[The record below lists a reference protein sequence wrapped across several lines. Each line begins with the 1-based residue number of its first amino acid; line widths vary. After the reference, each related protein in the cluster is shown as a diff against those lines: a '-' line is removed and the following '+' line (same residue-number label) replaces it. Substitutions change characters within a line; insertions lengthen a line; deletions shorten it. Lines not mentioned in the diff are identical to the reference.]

1 MIGDGAMP
9 AIPFTRQRPEC
20 SFRAEHFGDPIEF
33 FYGEHERIRRTCEW
47 LHRLAGDRKAPEA
60 RETATSVLA
69 FLEFDLPL
77 HLADEEEDLFP
88 LLRRRSPGSDPRVH
102 DEVVS
107 CLEVLE
113 QEHRDDIEQ
122 GRTLLPAL
130 RNIAAGL
137 EPADPAMFVH
147 YVRAFISLQ
156 RGHQAR
162 ENRIILPAALK
173 RFSTDDLSELGRNMA
188 ARRGLSEPD

>member
-1 MIGDGAMP
+1 MS
-9 AIPFTRQRPEC
+9 AIPFTRQPPE
-20 SFRAEHFGDPIEF
+20 SAFRAEHFEDPIEF
-33 FYGEHERIRRTCEW
+33 LYGEHERIRRTCEW
-47 LHRLAGDRKAPEA
+47 LWRLAGDRTAAEA
-60 RETATSVLA
+60 RDTASSVLA

-88 LLRRRSPGSDPRVH
+88 LLRRCSPGRDPRVH
-102 DEVVS
+102 DEVVA
-107 CLEVLE
+107 CLDLLE

-130 RNIAAGL
+130 RRIAAGL
-137 EPADPAMFVH
+137 EPDDPQMFGH

-162 ENRIILPAALK
+162 ENRVILPAALE
-173 RFSTDDLSELGRNMA
+173 RLSTGDLSEVGRSMA
-188 ARRGLSEPD
+188 ARRGFTEIV

>member
-1 MIGDGAMP
+1 MIGDSAMP
-9 AIPFTRQRPEC
+9 AIPFTRQPPEG

-33 FYGEHERIRRTCEW
+33 LYGEHERIRRTCEW
-47 LHRLAGDRKAPEA
+47 LWRLAGDRMAPEA
-60 RETATSVLA
+60 RDTATSVLA

-77 HLADEEEDLFP
+77 HLADEEQDLFP
-88 LLRRRSPGSDPRVH
+88 LLRRRSPGHDPRVH

-107 CLEVLE
+107 SLEVLE

-130 RNIAAGL
+130 RNIAAGI
-137 EPADPAMFVH
+137 EPRDPQMFVH

-156 RGHQAR
+156 RDHQAR
-162 ENRIILPAALK
+162 ENRVVLPAALERLSK
-173 RFSTDDLSELGRNMA
+173 DDLSELGSSMA
-188 ARRGLSEPD
+188 ARRGLSEIA